1 MAISFNKESIFNLKP
16 IDISDVRND
25 VNGLLIPEEEII
37 AAFRTVRDQLI
48 FTNKRIISVDI
59 QGVTGKRKSFT
70 TMPFSKI
77 QYFTIQTPGFMEI
90 IPDSEIFIM
99 FADGTTATFEIKG
112 NVDIGKIGRSISQ
125 YVLEK

>member
-1 MAISFNKESIFNLKP
+1 MAISFNKESVFNLKP

-25 VNGLLIPEEEII
+25 VNGLLIPGEDII

-77 QYFTIQTPGFMEI
+77 QYFTIQTPGFMEL

-112 NVDIGKIGRSISQ
+112 TVDIGKIGRSISE